1 MSRRPEE
8 GCYHG
13 DCPSSTFH
21 NEALTLEAGAPRL
34 LREVDNLS
42 KRTPPLMEGDTEMP
56 RVEAGNDLAESE
68 HRFPH
73 ALTLRYL
80 AALPPLLVA
89 TATLL
94 AVFLRP

>member
-1 MSRRPEE
+1 
-8 GCYHG
+8 
-13 DCPSSTFH
+13 
-21 NEALTLEAGAPRL
+21 
-34 LREVDNLS
+34 
-42 KRTPPLMEGDTEMP
+42 MEGDTEMP

>member
-1 MSRRPEE
+1 MSPRPE
-8 GCYHG
+8 GRCYHG
-13 DCPSSTFH
+13 GFPSSTFQ
-21 NEALTLEAGAPRL
+21 NEALTLEAGASRL

-56 RVEAGNDLAESE
+56 SAETGNNLAESE